1 MGKISLVVF
10 DLSGTTVSDDNAVA
24 KCLYEG
30 GKHFG
35 LGATIEDFEK
45 TIGTNKIKLYEF
57 MLARDNGHKVL
68 IDDLE
73 RYHFPEYHEE
83 ALSIFDYYSVLM
95 VEYYRNEV
103 RAMPGAEDTFEWC
116 HQHDIKVATDTG
128 FHRDVNTA
136 IMEGLQWRER
146 GLIDL
151 SLDVESTEGVGR
163 PAPYLIHQAMFSL
176 GIQSVH
182 ETAKIGDTPADLLS
196 GFNAGCIANIGVLS
210 GANQMGTLLKYPHTD
225 IIPSVADLPSLLQK
239 KYLDQ
244 R

>member
-1 MGKISLVVF
+1 MGKISLVVC
-10 DLSGTTVSDDNAVA
+10 DLSGTTGSDDNAVA

-83 ALSIFDYYSVLM
+83 ALTIFDYYSVLM